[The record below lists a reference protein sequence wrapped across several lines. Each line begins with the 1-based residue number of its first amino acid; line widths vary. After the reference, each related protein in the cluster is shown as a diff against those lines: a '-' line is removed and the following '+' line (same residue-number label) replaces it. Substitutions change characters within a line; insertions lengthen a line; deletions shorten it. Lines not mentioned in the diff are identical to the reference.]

1 MTNLALPTIEDFTK
15 LYASNGRFVMR
26 NLFWELSRLD
36 TRDLYPPLFTTKP
49 YDYNGLPSAY
59 LVYMD
64 SVDEYDAATKIV
76 PNMKQWDALLATTW
90 FVDGDPQHG
99 FEGILVWREHM
110 KLRDASMARAAL
122 FDKIRE
128 TNDVTASKAILAETR
143 VKKPAGRKVKKNK
156 PVDATVTR
164 MDAFNNRN
172 KA

>member
-1 MTNLALPTIEDFTK
+1 MTELSLPTIEDFTK

-90 FVDGDPQHG
+90 FVEGDPQHG
-99 FEGILVWREHM
+99 FEGVKVWREYM
-110 KLRDASMARAAL
+110 KQRDASRARAAL
-122 FDKIRE
+122 FNKIE
-128 TNDVTASKAILAETR
+128 NDDVTAAKAILAETR
-143 VKKPAGRKVKKNK
+143 VKTKAGRTVKKNK
-156 PVDATVTR
+156 PVDATVAR
-164 MDAFNNRN
+164 MDAFKNRN